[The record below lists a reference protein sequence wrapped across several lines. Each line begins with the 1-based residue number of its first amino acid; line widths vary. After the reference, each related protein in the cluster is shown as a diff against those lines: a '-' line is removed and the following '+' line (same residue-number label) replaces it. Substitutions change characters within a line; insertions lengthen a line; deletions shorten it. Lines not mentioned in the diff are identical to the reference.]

1 MPSVLLAEEDEEY
14 RVYLRLALDGGP
26 YELLEAADGE
36 AAWMLLARHR
46 PNVAVLDL
54 GLPGRSGL
62 ELVRAVR
69 AHPDLRRTYVIVLT
83 GLRRAAE
90 AQASLAAGAD
100 RHLMKPYPAEEL
112 RRAVAQGLRLADP
125 DDRALPSTW

>member
-1 MPSVLLAEEDEEY
+1 MPLVLVAEDDEEY
-14 RVYLRLALDGGP
+14 RAYLRLTLAGGP
-26 YELLEAADGE
+26 YEVVEAADGE
-36 AAWMLLARHR
+36 AAWALLVLHR
-46 PNVAVLDL
+46 PAVAVLDL
-54 GLPGRSGL
+54 GLPGRTGL

-90 AQASLAAGAD
+90 AQASLVAGAD

-112 RRAVAQGLRLADP
+112 RRAVAQGLRLSDT
-125 DDRALPSTW
+125 DDRAPPSTW